1 MENQTMN
8 TPKNQGRK
16 KRILLIAMAICCIAA
31 LAKGTVA
38 YFTAEETAHNVIT
51 MGRLDMEL
59 RETTAGGEP
68 WPEAGVHGVMPG
80 MDVEKTVTVQN
91 TGSVDFYAR
100 IRLDLAVTSE
110 DGAPLAVDM
119 LKMDI
124 DEENWTLYGDYFYYN
139 RALKPGEETEPLFT
153 TVTFAPEMGNDYMN
167 STAKIDVSAEAVQSR
182 NNTGSAL
189 TAIGWSAAD

>member
-31 LAKGTVA
+31 LATGTVA
-38 YFTAEETAHNVIT
+38 YFTAEETAYNVIT
-51 MGRLDMEL
+51 MGKLDMEL

-68 WPEAGVHGVMPG
+68 WPEDGVHGVMPG

-100 IRLDLAVTSE
+100 IRLELAVTSE

-124 DEENWTLYGDYFYYN
+124 DEENWTLYGDYCDYN

-189 TAIGWSAAD
+189 TAIGWPAAD